1 MIEGSAAGSAAAA
14 ANPAVCPYLGLADD
28 PRTHFAFATTAHRCH
43 SGARPERIEVSHQ
56 ATLCLSADY
65 PACRRYVVPAAAAAG
80 LAVAPGRAEAL
91 AVVPGPA
98 EAPVAHVSIRAR
110 WRSAQDGRR
119 RLVVRPGVVR
129 GAGIL
134 VVILTLAIFAAVVL
148 GQGGFPP
155 TGPSGVSGS
164 NPPAGQASPAASLA
178 SPTGSPRP
186 ATTASVTPTS
196 GRTTSPTGSVRSLPT
211 THIVKRGENLTSIA
225 RLYGVTL
232 AALEKANGI
241 KNPSLITVGQRLIIP
256 AP

>member
-56 ATLCLSADY
+56 ATLCLGADY
-65 PACRRYVVPAAAAAG
+65 PACPRYVVPTATAAG

-91 AVVPGPA
+91 AVLPGPT
-98 EAPVAHVSIRAR
+98 EAPVAHVSTRAR
-110 WRSAQDGRR
+110 WGSAPDGRR
-119 RLVVRPGVVR
+119 RLVVRAGVVR
-129 GAGIL
+129 GAVIL
-134 VVILTLAIFAAVVL
+134 VGILTLAIFAAVVL
-148 GQGGFPP
+148 GQGGSPP
-155 TGPSGVSGS
+155 TGPSGG
-164 NPPAGQASPAASLA
+164 NPRASQASPAASPA
-178 SPTGSPRP
+178 SPTASPRP
-186 ATTASVTPTS
+186 ATTASVAPTS

>member
-1 MIEGSAAGSAAAA
+1 
-14 ANPAVCPYLGLADD
+14 
-28 PRTHFAFATTAHRCH
+28 
-43 SGARPERIEVSHQ
+43 
-56 ATLCLSADY
+56 
-65 PACRRYVVPAAAAAG
+65 
-80 LAVAPGRAEAL
+80 RAEAL

-98 EAPVAHVSIRAR
+98 EAPVAHVSTRAR

-119 RLVVRPGVVR
+119 RLVVRAGVVR

-164 NPPAGQASPAASLA
+164 NPPASLA